1 MPLIWASGF
10 VVSLGA
16 LDVYRSDDSGVN
28 YLGTLCVFCLRF
40 RAGMTFRLCF
50 CFFALLLT

>member
-40 RAGMTFRLCF
+40 RADMTFRLCF